1 MLINNDARNLF
12 VGFGIM
18 VRFQREKTHPSQD
31 NGRKKYTEYLFHDSI
46 ITNIIRTGRLLGYTV
61 VMKKMEKLITIA
73 SQAGK
78 IVQEG
83 YRSNKEVKHKGL
95 VDLVTDY
102 DVRTE
107 NYLLEALQKEFPEH
121 RLIGEESHHGNY
133 DDEKA
138 IYIDPI
144 DGTTNFIHGIP
155 HLAISLGIWEKGIPV
170 MAVVYNP
177 ILEEIY
183 WASAGAGAY
192 RNGIKLT
199 VSPQTELQQSLI
211 ATGFPYAKVN
221 RGIEYQW
228 VIQTLSDLLPNI
240 RDIRRLGAA
249 ALDLCYLA
257 EGKTDAFYEI
267 DLKPWDV
274 AAGILILQ
282 EAGGSV
288 TNTSGKAFSFDDKGI
303 VASNGRIHSQLL
315 EYLKPI

>member
-1 MLINNDARNLF
+1 M
-12 VGFGIM
+12 
-18 VRFQREKTHPSQD
+18 KT
-31 NGRKKYTEYLFHDSI
+31 L
-46 ITNIIRTGRLLGYTV
+46 
-61 VMKKMEKLITIA
+61 EKLKIIA
-73 SQAGK
+73 SQAGE
-78 IVQEG
+78 IVKEG
-83 YRSNKEVKHKGL
+83 YRSSKEVSHKGL

-107 NYLLEALQKEFPEH
+107 NYLIKALQKDFPEYT
-121 RLIGEESHHGNY
+121 LVGEESHHGGY
-133 DDEKA
+133 HYAKA

-144 DGTTNFIHGIP
+144 DGTTNFVHGIP
-155 HLAISLGIWEKGIPV
+155 HLAISLGVWENGHPV

-183 WASAGAGAY
+183 WAAAGKGAY
-192 RNGIKLT
+192 RNDTKLT
-199 VSPQTELQQSLI
+199 VSPQTALQQSLI

-221 RGIEYQW
+221 RGIEYRW

-240 RDIRRLGAA
+240 QDIRRLGAA

-274 AAGILILQ
+274 AAGILILL

-288 TNTSGKAFSFDDKGI
+288 SNTSGGTFDFDDKGI
-303 VASNGRIHSQLL
+303 VASNGKVHSQLL